1 MNDFTKEE
9 LESMRNQ
16 IFSCMGSSTLW
27 RTPEN
32 QLLVNKLQSLIDNYC
47 EPMNKDNPMYRCIRC
62 ESKAV
67 DIWYE
72 IKYGLHNWFL
82 CTECTPQFRDWV
94 LDKNADNGCPW
105 AKEHFKRKYGDKNDS
120 HKLDNTMLEK
130 LIQEIGIER
139 DSKKNG

>member
-9 LESMRNQ
+9 LMDLRSMMVDWHEKEDVSQ
-16 IFSCMGSSTLW
+16 ITDDK
-27 RTPEN
+27 
-32 QLLVNKLQSLIDNYC
+32 LLDKIQAMIVNYC
-47 EPMNKDNPMYRCIRC
+47 EPLNESNPMYRCIRC

-105 AKEHFKRKYGDKNDS
+105 AKEHFKRKYGDK
-120 HKLDNTMLEK
+120 
-130 LIQEIGIER
+130 
-139 DSKKNG
+139 